1 VSHATLCHRDMLRRL
16 STGENRALTDR
27 SDRRGLVQLAGHL
40 LLIGLWLLGNVLG
53 EGAVRWAALLG
64 QGVGM
69 VFLFTA
75 MH

>member
-1 VSHATLCHRDMLRRL
+1 MSSDIVTHRDMLRRR
-16 STGENRALTDR
+16 SADEKRALTER

-40 LLIGLWLLGNVLG
+40 SLIALCLWGNVVG
-53 EGAVRWAALLG
+53 EGAVRRTAMLG
-64 QGVGM
+64 QGIGM